1 MAIFPSEAGNYQYI
15 TGVIG
20 ADGSKKQGE
29 GFQVVRKFAG
39 NYQIQF
45 EQPFKEAS
53 VPVCTIIG
61 SQSTTSNLSV
71 AIIERLPESFT
82 CVTSTPESP
91 INSGFTFS
99 VFGEV

>member
-1 MAIFPSEAGNYQYI
+1 MAIFQSEAGKYQSI
-15 TGVIG
+15 AGVIG

-29 GFQVVRKFAG
+29 GFQAVRKFTG

-45 EQPFKEAS
+45 DQPFKEAS

-71 AIIERLPESFT
+71 AIVERLPESFT

-91 INSGFTFS
+91 INCGFTFS

>member
-29 GFQVVRKFAG
+29 GFQSVKKFTG

-45 EQPFKEAS
+45 DRPFKEAS

-71 AIIERLPESFT
+71 AIVERLPESFT

-91 INSGFTFS
+91 INCGFTFS